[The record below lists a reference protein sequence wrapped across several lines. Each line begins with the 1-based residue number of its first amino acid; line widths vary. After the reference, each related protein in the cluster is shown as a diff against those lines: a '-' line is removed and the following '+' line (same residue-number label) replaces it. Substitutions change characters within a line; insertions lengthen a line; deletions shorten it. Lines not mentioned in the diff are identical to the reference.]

1 VVVGIIGARVMDEH
15 ERISNL
21 MRRKKLSDVVI
32 EASTKKVAIF
42 TLGASILWGIAFKF
56 ILYGLFTQNI
66 FFEIGVIF
74 GLAAMVQLPAVIIAG
89 LVWLIKRDKQNF
101 KVVWV
106 WTSIIWGVFLG
117 SFLLSIF

>member
-1 VVVGIIGARVMDEH
+1 
-15 ERISNL
+15 